1 MFANPVFI
9 TPGELC
15 APVQVDFN
23 FLFSQFPSFDGEE
36 IDGTRVNYEG
46 LLFPAA
52 ARYKYASFSSSRLAS
67 RYHGFQGTGK

>member
-9 TPGELC
+9 TPGLC

-36 IDGTRVNYEG
+36 IDGTRVN
-46 LLFPAA
+46 
-52 ARYKYASFSSSRLAS
+52 
-67 RYHGFQGTGK
+67 